1 MQESEKKGLFDQ
13 KSEVPSSPE
22 ALNENDL
29 PIEPT
34 TEEQATVTD
43 ANTVSELIGEEQ
55 ELTDTEQE
63 DGFEGQPSEDP
74 QADAEQVSEI
84 VGQEEEIGPVSELAQ
99 TDTTKHAKAGGI
111 GGSITIKTWHLAI
124 LLGSVAVIL
133 VGCVLFG
140 VWVYQKQN
148 DAWRIDPN
156 AKDYDFSFSDGSNAS
171 ADHIA
176 IPGYSEIV
184 LPSDTKNVQLI
195 LLNPKGNPCDF
206 RFTLILKDSG
216 EVLYTSGLVPPGQ
229 AITEL
234 KLKRALDTGS
244 YPLIIQIETFSL
256 GDDHTPMNGAN
267 VETTLSVR

>member
-1 MQESEKKGLFDQ
+1 MMQESEMKGLFDQ

-22 ALNENDL
+22 ALNQTDL
-29 PIEPT
+29 PTEPT
-34 TEEQATVTD
+34 TEEQATVTEP
-43 ANTVSELIGEEQ
+43 NTVSEPIGEER

-63 DGFEGQPSEDP
+63 AYFDGQPSEEP
-74 QADAEQVSEI
+74 QADIERVTEIEQVSEI
-84 VGQEEEIGPVSELAQ
+84 AQ
-99 TDTTKHAKAGGI
+99 DDLGKSVKSSGI
-111 GGSITIKTWHLAI
+111 GGSITIKTWQLAI
-124 LLGSVAVIL
+124 LLGTVAAVL

-140 VWVYQKQN
+140 VWVYQTQN

-171 ADHIA
+171 EDHIA
-176 IPGYSEIV
+176 VPGYSEIV
-184 LPSDTKNVQLI
+184 LPADTKNVQLV

-216 EVLYTSGLVPPGQ
+216 EALYTSGLVPPGQ

-234 KLKRALDTGS
+234 KLKRALGTGT
-244 YPLIIQIETFSL
+244 YPLVIQIETFSIN
-256 GDDHTPMNGAN
+256 DHTPMNGAN

>member
-1 MQESEKKGLFDQ
+1 MQESEMKGLFDP
-13 KSEVPSSPE
+13 KSEVPLSPDT
-22 ALNENDL
+22 LNAPDL
-29 PIEPT
+29 PTEPT
-34 TEEQATVTD
+34 TEEQATIPESNTASEPIGEAQDLTD
-43 ANTVSELIGEEQ
+43 AEQ
-55 ELTDTEQE
+55 EACFD
-63 DGFEGQPSEDP
+63 GQPSEEP
-74 QADAEQVSEI
+74 QADTEQVTEIEQASEI
-84 VGQEEEIGPVSELAQ
+84 AQ
-99 TDTTKHAKAGGI
+99 VESDKSVKPSGV

-124 LLGSVAVIL
+124 FLGAVAVVL

-244 YPLIIQIETFSL
+244 HPLIIQIETFSL